1 LRDNRR
7 RREVACRTLAVLWLL
22 AAAAVAR
29 ADGLNL
35 LLQPEFAVSHMSTTA
50 AGLTTFTNTT
60 EFGQLYRLD
69 FDKHIYPYLDLSLGG
84 TFHQIYD
91 WTTSNTGYVESVD
104 TSGNAY
110 ITLALGSELLGG
122 SLGYQRVMDA
132 PGLVLSMAPT
142 NVADNYF
149 ATFSW
154 RPIDYPSINLRLD
167 RQNTYDS
174 QRTQHDNTTDDILFN
189 VSYRGIDALNLLY
202 SLRWTNSVDHLHDV
216 ENSVLSNTAQAIYN
230 DRWFGNRTNVYV
242 SGLLSTATSKTLVQG
257 VGGTVSTQRF
267 PIAGLSLVEAFPATP
282 QLDTL
287 TPNPLLI
294 DGITNVSANI
304 DIGYGP
310 SLIGDKNYRDVGVQF
325 ADAVT
330 PVNTFWVYVNQ
341 VLPQQVYEAFT
352 WVAYQSSDNLNW
364 TPVAPTGPVVFNT
377 LFNRFEIP
385 IAQTQALYLKVVTT
399 PLPASVTQDPLYR
412 DIFVTEIQVYQIVPA
427 ASVQGTLTL
436 TSETAN
442 ATART
447 LVLDLPSLFW
457 DLAAYLNRSSQSP
470 VTIWSLINSL
480 SLAQKLTPALGLQA
494 RVARLDQNFGL
505 GLQSQ
510 FQWSA
515 SLTASPFP
523 TLTSALTYNGI
534 WGHDQ
539 IGIVSQE
546 SVYLFNN
553 AALYDGLSLLVNGG
567 YSVNHGDTGRVTT
580 TSSANLGLTAV
591 PHRSLT
597 LSVTYTLQY
606 VVQSG
611 GPIAPSSGGQGNLTG
626 SIIWTPFPALFFSGS
641 VSRIMQPV
649 NPTTL
654 ATVNASFSPFA
665 GGDLLLRFSY
675 NETLDTFNQVD
686 QRTIVPSLRYTI
698 RPGWFLDAGYTIQET
713 RAPQSTQKQNV
724 FQLQLTILL

>member
-1 LRDNRR
+1 MKDNRR
-7 RREVACRTLAVLWLL
+7 RREVACRALAVLWLL
-22 AAAAVAR
+22 AAAAGAR
-29 ADGLNL
+29 ADGLNIL
-35 LLQPEFAVSHMSTTA
+35 IQPEFTISHLSTTS
-50 AGLTTFTNTT
+50 AGLTTFTDTT
-60 EFGQLYRLD
+60 EFGQVYRLD
-69 FDKHIYPYLDLSLGG
+69 FDKHFYPYLDLSLGG

-91 WTTSNTGYVESVD
+91 WTTSNTGYVESID

-142 NVADNYF
+142 NVADTYF

-154 RPIDYPSINLRLD
+154 RPIDFPTFGLRLD

-174 QRTQHDNTTDDILFN
+174 QHTQHDNTTDDILFN
-189 VSYRGIDALNLLY
+189 IAYQGVAGLNLLY
-202 SLRWTNSVDHLHDV
+202 SLRWTNSVDHLHAV
-216 ENSVLSNTAQAIYN
+216 ENTILSNTAQAIYN
-230 DRWFGNRTNVYV
+230 DRWFGNRTNVYM
-242 SGLLSTATSKTLVQG
+242 SGLLATATSNTSVQG

-267 PIAGLSLVEAFPATP
+267 PIAGLSLIEAFPATP

-294 DGITNVSANI
+294 DGITNVSANV

-325 ADAVT
+325 ADAIT

-341 VLPQQVYEAFT
+341 VLPPQVYEAFAWT
-352 WVAYQSSDNLNW
+352 AYQSSDNVNW
-364 TPVAPTGPVVFNT
+364 TPVPPAGPVVFNT

-385 IAQTQALYLKVVTT
+385 IVQTQAIYLKVVTT
-399 PLPASVTQDPLYR
+399 PLPASVTPDPLYR
-412 DIFVTEIQVYQIVPA
+412 DIFVTEIQVYQILPA
-427 ASVQGTLTL
+427 ALVQGTSTL
-436 TSETAN
+436 TSETFN

-447 LVLDLPSLFW
+447 LILDLPSLFW
-457 DLAAYLNRSSQSP
+457 DLAAYLKHSNQST
-470 VTIWSLINSL
+470 VTTWSLINGLSL
-480 SLAQKLTPALGLQA
+480 SQKLTPAVGLQA
-494 RVARLDQNFGL
+494 RVARLDENFGT

-523 TLTSALTYNGI
+523 TLTSAVTYNGI

-539 IGIVSQE
+539 IGIVTQE

-553 AALYDGLSLLVNGG
+553 ATLYDGLSLLVNGG
-567 YSVNHGDTGRVTT
+567 YSVSRGDTGRVTNT
-580 TSSANLGLTAV
+580 TSANLGLTAT
-591 PHRSLT
+591 PNRTLT
-597 LSVTYTLQY
+597 LSVTYTFQY
-606 VVQSG
+606 LVQSG
-611 GPIAPSSGGQGNLTG
+611 GPLAPSSGAQGNLTG

-641 VSRIMQPV
+641 VSRIMQPI

-654 ATVNASFSPFA
+654 ATVSASFSPFA

-686 QRTIVPSLRYTI
+686 QRTIVPSLRYII
-698 RPGWFLDAGYTIQET
+698 RPGWFLDAGYTIQDT

-724 FQLQLTILL
+724 FQVQLTILL